1 MTINSFK
8 SKYNKSSKFD
18 ESLTEKTIMKRK
30 WMGVNNTQEICFH
43 KDIAKRMEKRE
54 REHNKNWALCFMHG
68 VEDLPCGHSGKTG
81 KQHIK
86 Y

>member
-1 MTINSFK
+1 
-8 SKYNKSSKFD
+8 
-18 ESLTEKTIMKRK
+18 
-30 WMGVNNTQEICFH
+30 MGVNNTQEICFH